1 MLKIFPLTA
10 KHWVMADQAVVSGT
24 TFVTQFLIARQLG
37 ITDYGYFSVMILGQL
52 FLLSLQESAISG
64 VFQVMYHQTKKGDQ
78 QKYVNGI
85 LSIQYLFLLLVVF
98 GSMAYYHFSK
108 NNELSKYSLVVGL
121 NIVLFLLQ
129 DFYRRYFVTINAASK
144 AFLIDAINN
153 IGQLIFLLFFALKN
167 SLTLESTL
175 WICALSFAPAILI
188 ALFWAKPKMYNW
200 KQIQYAFSLHY
211 NQSRW
216 MLLSALMQWLSGNFF
231 VVSAG
236 WWLGAAALGAL
247 RIGQYLFGFINVFMQ
262 AVESY
267 ALPKVSETTSNTANT
282 FLYLK
287 TLLLKLFKTAIPI
300 ILLIVIFS
308 QPLLRLLKIETTPE
322 HFYVIIGLALTQMV
336 IVFGYPVRIAI
347 RVLKL
352 NRNYFIGYV
361 MATTFSLLTAYI
373 IIHQWQVRG
382 VVVGIFCSQII
393 LVSYWLWVLK
403 KNHFATWKSFISF

>member
-1 MLKIFPLTA
+1 MFKIFPLTE

-37 ITDYGYFSVMILGQL
+37 ITDYGYFSVMVLGQL
-52 FLLSLQESAISG
+52 FLLSLQQSAISG
-64 VFQVMYHQTKKGDQ
+64 VFQVMFHQTKEVKR

-98 GSMAYYHFSK
+98 GSMLYYHFVE
-108 NNELSKYSLVVGL
+108 NTGLSKYALVVGL
-121 NIVLFLLQ
+121 NIVLFLLE
-129 DFYRRYFVTINAASK
+129 DFYRRYFITIDAAPK

-153 IGQLIFLLFFALKN
+153 FGQLFFLLIFAFTN
-167 SLTLESTL
+167 RLTLENTL
-175 WICALSFAPAILI
+175 WICALSFVPAIVMS
-188 ALFWAKPKMYNW
+188 LFWAKPKMFNW
-200 KQIQYAFSLHY
+200 AHIQYTFVLHY
-211 NQSRW
+211 AQAKW

-231 VVSAG
+231 IVAAG

-267 ALPKVSETTSNTANT
+267 ALPKVSETTSDIADT

-287 TLLLKLFKTAIPI
+287 KLVLKLFKTAIPI
-300 ILLIVIFS
+300 IILIVIFAK
-308 QPLLRLLKIETTPE
+308 PLLQFLKIETTAE
-322 HFYVIIGLALTQMV
+322 HFYVIIGLAVTQMV

-352 NRNYFIGYV
+352 NRNYFISYV
-361 MATTFSLLTAYI
+361 MATVFSLLTAYV
-373 IIHQWQVRG
+373 IIHQWQVKG
-382 VVVGIFCSQII
+382 VVFGIFCSQII

-403 KNHFATWKSFISF
+403 KNHFDSWKSFISF